1 MIWHVDISK
10 VAEQDIEG
18 IYQHIAISLG
28 EPTIAWKQ
36 VERIRAKIDKL
47 SYMPERNQIIQDE
60 PWMSRDAHRVN
71 IDNYIAIYVLD
82 KKSSTV
88 TVFRVLYAKRDLTD
102 VSLLD

>member
-60 PWMSRDAHRVN
+60 PWISRNARRINVA
-71 IDNYIAIYVLD
+71 NYAVFYVLD
-82 KKSSTV
+82 STSSTV
-88 TVFRVLYAKRDLTD
+88 TVFRVLYAKRDLTGPF
-102 VSLLD
+102 